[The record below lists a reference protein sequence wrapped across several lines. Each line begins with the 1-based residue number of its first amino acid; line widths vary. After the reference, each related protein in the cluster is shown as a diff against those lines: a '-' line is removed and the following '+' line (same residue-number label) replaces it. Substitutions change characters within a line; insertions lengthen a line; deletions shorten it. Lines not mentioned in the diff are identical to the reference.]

1 VAIIAGSIPPM
12 AVKTR
17 LKTTGIMHPAMHV
30 AAFCL
35 GELVVCF
42 SERSPRNWARFS
54 PWLIAMAFGS
64 ELLEVRVYRIS
75 FEWYDLA
82 ADVTGILLGF
92 GVLHLWKAIAIALV
106 K

>member
-1 VAIIAGSIPPM
+1 M
-12 AVKTR
+12 AVKAR

-35 GELVVCF
+35 GALLACR
-42 SERSPRNWARFS
+42 SERNPREWARFI

-82 ADVTGILLGF
+82 ADVAGILLGF
-92 GVLHLWKAIAIALV
+92 GVLRLWKAVAIARV
-106 K
+106 E